1 MGIRVCIVHSGDENA
16 DLSRGA
22 VGSTQWRRVCRSTR
36 GGGGAT
42 DLPLLL
48 ITITAL
54 CNVVCGYVYSIQ
66 HLLYL
71 IMINSF
77 SLIIAPGFVW
87 LFRRV
92 N

>member
-1 MGIRVCIVHSGDENA
+1 MGTQAYPVGPWDLPSGEGCV
-16 DLSRGA
+16 DLP
-22 VGSTQWRRVCRSTR
+22 
-36 GGGGAT
+36 GGEGAT
-42 DLPLLL
+42 DLPLLF
-48 ITITAL
+48 ITITSL
-54 CNVVCGYVYSIQ
+54 CNEVCGYVYSIQ